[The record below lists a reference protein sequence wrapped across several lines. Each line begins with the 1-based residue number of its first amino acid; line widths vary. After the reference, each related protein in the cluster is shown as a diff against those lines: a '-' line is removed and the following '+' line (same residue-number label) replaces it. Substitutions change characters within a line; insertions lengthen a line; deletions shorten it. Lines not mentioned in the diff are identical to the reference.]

1 MTTGLAKSTGNQ
13 TTESISV
20 PFIDLKQQF
29 QNLKPELD
37 KALSPVFQDASFIMG
52 PAVKQFEANF
62 AKYVGT
68 KHCVSLHS
76 GTAALHLALLAMG
89 VGPGDEVITVPN
101 TFVAT
106 VEGIVFAGATAKL
119 VEVDPKTYNMD
130 VKQLE
135 KAITSKTKAIIP
147 VHLYGQTAA
156 MKEIMALANAKG
168 IPVLEDACQAHGA
181 KEHGQSAGTFGVAS
195 CFSFYPGK
203 NLGAAGEGG
212 AVCTNDDEI
221 ADKIRLYRDHGSRK
235 KYVHEIVGHNFRLD
249 SLQAAVLDVKL
260 PHLNKWNEL
269 RRKHSKAYCEKLAGV
284 KGLILPETAQGAE
297 HVFHLFVVQ
306 VADSD
311 TRQKVQ
317 DYLASKNVST
327 GIHYPIPVH
336 MQEAF
341 SNLGYKKGDFPVS
354 ENMAERLVSLPMFPE
369 LTEAQIDHVV
379 QSLKEALS

>member
-1 MTTGLAKSTGNQ
+1 MTVSLAGSQ
-13 TTESISV
+13 TKESLSV

-29 QNLKPELD
+29 QTLKPEID
-37 KALSPVFQDASFIMG
+37 KALNPVFQDASFILG
-52 PAVKQFEANF
+52 PAVKTFESNF

-68 KHCVSLHS
+68 KHCVTLHS

-89 VGPGDEVITVPN
+89 IGHGDEVITVPN

-106 VEGIVFAGATAKL
+106 VEGIAFAGATAKL
-119 VEVDPKTYNMD
+119 VEVDPKTYNLD

-135 KAITSKTKAIIP
+135 KAVTSKTKAIIP

-156 MKEIMALANAKG
+156 MKELMAWAKAKG
-168 IPVLEDACQAHGA
+168 IKVLEDACQAHGA
-181 KEHGQSAGTFGVAS
+181 KEYGQNAGTFGVAS

-221 ADKIRLYRDHGSRK
+221 ADKVRLYRDHGSRK

-260 PHLNKWNEL
+260 PYLDKWNEA
-269 RRKHSKAYCEKLAGV
+269 RRKHAKAYCEKLAGV
-284 KGLILPETAQGAE
+284 NGLVLPETAQGAE

-306 VADSD
+306 VADST

-341 SNLGYKKGDFPVS
+341 SDLGYKKGDFPVS
-354 ENMAERLVSLPMFPE
+354 ENMADRVLSLPMFPE

-379 QSLKEALS
+379 QSLKEALK

>member
-1 MTTGLAKSTGNQ
+1 MSVSLAASQ
-13 TTESISV
+13 TKESLSV

-37 KALSPVFQDASFIMG
+37 KAMAPVFQDASFILG

-76 GTAALHLALLAMG
+76 GTAALHLALMAMG
-89 VGPGDEVITVPN
+89 VGPGDEVITVAN

-106 VEGIVFAGATAKL
+106 VEGIHFAGATAKL
-119 VEVDPKTYNMD
+119 VEVDPVSYNMD
-130 VKQLE
+130 VKELD
-135 KAITSKTKAIIP
+135 KVATSKTKAIIP

-156 MKEIMALANAKG
+156 MKELMAWADAKG
-168 IPVLEDACQAHGA
+168 IKVLEDSCQAHGA
-181 KEHGQSAGTFGVAS
+181 KHFGQNAGTFGVAS

-221 ADKIRLYRDHGSRK
+221 AEQVRLLRDHGSRK

-249 SLQAAVLDVKL
+249 SLQAAILDVKL
-260 PHLNKWNEL
+260 PHLDKWNEL
-269 RRKHSKAYCEKLAGV
+269 RRKHAATYCQKLAGV
-284 KGLILPETAQGAE
+284 EGLVLPVTAEGNE
-297 HVFHLFVVQ
+297 HVFHLFIVQ
-306 VADSD
+306 VKDSQV
-311 TRQKVQ
+311 RQKVQ
-317 DYLASKNVST
+317 DYLNTKNVST
-327 GIHYPIPVH
+327 GIHYPVPVH
-336 MQEAF
+336 LQAAF
-341 SNLGYKKGDFPVS
+341 SNLGYQKGDFQIS
-354 ENMAERLVSLPMFPE
+354 ENLAERVLSLPMFPE

-379 QSLKEALS
+379 QSLKEALK